1 MKKRIQGMANKW
13 AIIGGLLLIMSVA
26 MVGYVQAATSLTAAE
41 KYWLTYMREE
51 EKLARDVYISMYNI
65 WGAQIFNNIT
75 VSEQRHMDSVKNLL
89 IKYGI
94 PDPAEG
100 NDVGKFTNQDL
111 QDLYDQ
117 LIEQGK
123 ISLVEALKVGVLIEE
138 TDIDDLN
145 SGIASTTRKDI
156 KNVYNNLLQGSLN
169 HLKAFCLQP
178 GSTGNYIRTI
188 VLNTRKQ
195 RR

>member
-1 MKKRIQGMANKW
+1 
-13 AIIGGLLLIMSVA
+13 
-26 MVGYVQAATSLTAAE
+26 
-41 KYWLTYMREE
+41 
-51 EKLARDVYISMYNI
+51 
-65 WGAQIFNNIT
+65 
-75 VSEQRHMDSVKNLL
+75 MDSVKNLL
-89 IKYGI
+89 VKYGI

-169 HLKAFCLQP
+169 HLKAFVSNLAAQGIIYEP
-178 GSTGNYIRTI
+178 
-188 VLNTRKQ
+188 
-195 RR
+195 

>member
-1 MKKRIQGMANKW
+1 MKKRTQGIVKKW
-13 AIIGGLLLIMSVA
+13 VIVGGLLLMMSVA
-26 MVGYVQAATSLTAAE
+26 MVGYVQAATNLTAAE

-89 IKYGI
+89 VKYGI
-94 PDPAEG
+94 SDPAEG

-117 LIEQGK
+117 LIEQGSL
-123 ISLVEALKVGVLIEE
+123 SLVEALKVGVLIEE

-169 HLKAFCLQP
+169 HLKAFVSNLAAQGIIYEP
-178 GSTGNYIRTI
+178 
-188 VLNTRKQ
+188 
-195 RR
+195 